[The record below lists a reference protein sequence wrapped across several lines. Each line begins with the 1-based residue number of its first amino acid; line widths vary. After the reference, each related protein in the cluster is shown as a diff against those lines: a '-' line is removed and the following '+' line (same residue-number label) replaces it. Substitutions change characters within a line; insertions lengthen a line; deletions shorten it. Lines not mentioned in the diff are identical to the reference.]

1 MNTYTLSIST
11 VASQLVPVYFPQA
24 AIVLPTIDLFDAT
37 EVTLDLTGVYSEV
50 FPNYISIDWG
60 DGTPVY
66 EPDIKIFRDYKTE
79 SIFPE
84 LTGAIKPMFLD
95 IPYKHKYYPSDYAL
109 NKSVI
114 FKINI
119 GYITGET
126 TQLSAPLNI
135 RTESYYQTVGDMDI
149 IGLDLIN
156 TENNSSRF
164 TFVTKEGDYTVQ
176 LDNKSHKGA

>member
-11 VASQLVPVYFPQA
+11 TESQITKEIIQ
-24 AIVLPTIDLFDAT
+24 PTIDLIDAT
-37 EVTLDLTGVYSEV
+37 ELTLDLTGVYSEI
-50 FPNYISIDWG
+50 FPNYVSIDWG
-60 DGTPVY
+60 DGTPVF
-66 EPDIKIFRDYKTE
+66 EPDIVIFRNYKKD

-84 LTGAIKPMFLD
+84 LTGTIKPKFLD
-95 IPYKHKYYPSDYAL
+95 TAYKHNYYPSDYAL
-109 NKSVI
+109 NKAVI

-119 GYITGET
+119 GYVTGVT

-135 RTESYYQTVGDMDI
+135 RTESYYETVGDMDI

-156 TENNSSRF
+156 IENNSSRF

-176 LDNKSHKGA
+176 LDNKSYKGD

>member
-24 AIVLPTIDLFDAT
+24 EIVLPTIDLFDAT

-66 EPDIKIFRDYKTE
+66 EPDIKIFRDYKTD

-95 IPYKHKYYPSDYAL
+95 TPYKHNYYPSDYAL

-164 TFVTKEGDYTVQ
+164 TFITKEGDYTVQ
-176 LDNKSHKGA
+176 LDNKSYKGD

>member
-1 MNTYTLSIST
+1 MNTYTLALST
-11 VASQLVPVYFPQA
+11 TESQINSEILQS
-24 AIVLPTIDLFDAT
+24 TIDIFDAT
-37 EVTLDLTGVYSEV
+37 EVTLDLCGIYSRL
-50 FPNYISIDWG
+50 FPTYISIDWG
-60 DGTPVY
+60 DGSPVF
-66 EPDIKIFRDYKTE
+66 EPDIKIYRDYKND

-95 IPYKHKYYPSDYAL
+95 VPYKHNYYPSNYAL
-109 NKSVI
+109 NKSII

-126 TQLSAPLNI
+126 TQLSAPINI
-135 RTESYYQTVGDMDI
+135 RTESYYETVDDIDI

-164 TFVTKEGDYTVQ
+164 TFITKRGDYTVQ
-176 LDNKSHKGA
+176 LDNKSYKEDTA

>member
-1 MNTYTLSIST
+1 M
-11 VASQLVPVYFPQA
+11 
-24 AIVLPTIDLFDAT
+24 
-37 EVTLDLTGVYSEV
+37 
-50 FPNYISIDWG
+50 G

-66 EPDIKIFRDYKTE
+66 EPDIIIYRNYKKD

-84 LTGAIKPMFLD
+84 LTGIIKPMFLD
-95 IPYKHKYYPSDYAL
+95 TAYKHNYYPSDYAL
-109 NKSVI
+109 NKAVI
-114 FKINI
+114 FKMNI

-135 RTESYYQTVGDMDI
+135 RTESYYETVGDMDI

-164 TFVTKEGDYTVQ
+164 TFVTKEEDYTVQ
-176 LDNKSHKGA
+176 LDNKSYKGD

>member
-1 MNTYTLSIST
+1 MNTYNLVLSTTRVDQIRVQPT
-11 VASQLVPVYFPQA
+11 V
-24 AIVLPTIDLFDAT
+24 DLFDAT
-37 EVTLDLTGVYSEV
+37 EVTLDLSGIYSEV

-60 DGTPVY
+60 DESPVF
-66 EPDIKIFRDYKTE
+66 EPDIQIYRDYKND

-84 LTGAIKPMFLD
+84 LTGGIKPMFLD
-95 IPYKHKYYPSDYAL
+95 FPYKHSYYPSNYAL

-135 RTESYYQTVGDMDI
+135 RTEGYYEAVGDMDI
-149 IGLDLIN
+149 IGIDLIN

-164 TFVTKEGDYTVQ
+164 TFITKEEDYIVQ
-176 LDNKSHKGA
+176 LDNKSYKGD

>member
-11 VASQLVPVYFPQA
+11 VKPPELPYPNE
-24 AIVLPTIDLFDAT
+24 IVLPTIDLFDVT
-37 EVTLDLTGVYSEV
+37 EVSLDLSGVYDGV

-60 DGTPVY
+60 DNTPVY
-66 EPDIKIFRDYKTE
+66 EPDIIIYRNYKKD

-84 LTGAIKPMFLD
+84 LTGALKPMFLD
-95 IPYKHKYYPSDYAL
+95 TSYKHNYYPSDYAL
-109 NKSVI
+109 NKSVV
-114 FKINI
+114 FKMNI

-135 RTESYYQTVGDMDI
+135 RTGSYYETVGDMDV

-176 LDNKSHKGA
+176 LDNKSYKGD